1 VGGGSVD
8 LFPYQDKKEEAHEE
22 VNVADLLDKL
32 CPDYMAMG
40 MTYDEYWN
48 GDAELPRFYREAH
61 RLRRIQENHNAWLH
75 GLYVYHAMSSVS
87 PLFRDLVKDHTAE
100 KYLEQPFD
108 LYPEPKKPSTEQ
120 QEQDAKDLANQAM
133 IKDWVKRANRLYE
146 EKHSKEGKA
155 NAG

>member
-1 VGGGSVD
+1 
-8 LFPYQDKKEEAHEE
+8 
-22 VNVADLLDKL
+22 
-32 CPDYMAMG
+32 MG

-87 PLFRDLVKDHTAE
+87 PLFRDWVKDHTAE

-108 LYPEPKKPSTEQ
+108 LYPKKKTVS
-120 QEQDAKDLANQAM
+120 QEQEAEDARERANQEI
-133 IKDWVKRANRLYE
+133 IKQWVNRANRLYE
-146 EKHSKEGKA
+146 DKHREGGNA
-155 NAG
+155 NG